1 LRFEAFSAH
10 TIYGIFILNLLAL
23 TCVHNIIHFKL
34 KNMKSYRIIYLS
46 AALLATACVPQR
58 KFQDLE
64 KSNKET
70 LQKNADCNTALNQAK
85 EQNDSFANQVK
96 NLQETINDLS
106 SDTALVASS
115 NRKLNKL
122 YAQTNDAYERLLDK
136 QKELESQN
144 KIKTQELSAEM
155 KELERKLNEKEIE
168 LDNKQISLQKQ
179 NADLN
184 SLNTKLTTLQTDL
197 DKLQKDLEA
206 REKRVEELSQVLNQ
220 KDSSAKA
227 LKNTISNALL
237 SFKDKGMSVNVKNG
251 KVYVSVEEKLLFES
265 GKYSV
270 NAAGKS
276 ALLQL
281 AKALNEQAAD
291 VNIVVEGHTDNKP
304 LLGGGTIKDNWDLSV
319 LRATEVTRLLN
330 KDGKVSPERLTAAG
344 RGDTQPVATN
354 DTPEGRAKNRITEI
368 ILTPKLGELFKILE
382 GN

>member
-1 LRFEAFSAH
+1 MKAYK
-10 TIYGIFILNLLAL
+10 IVYLA
-23 TCVHNIIHFKL
+23 
-34 KNMKSYRIIYLS
+34 

-58 KFQDLE
+58 KFQDLQ
-64 KSNKET
+64 KSNTET
-70 LQKNADCNTALNQAK
+70 LKKNADCNTALNLAK

-96 NLQETINDLS
+96 NLKAAINDLS

-184 SLNTKLTTLQTDL
+184 NLNTKLTTLQTDL
-197 DKLQKDLEA
+197 DKLQKDLQA

-220 KDSSAKA
+220 KDSAAKA

-330 KDGKVSPERLTAAG
+330 KDGKVSAERLTAAG

-354 DTPEGRAKNRITEI
+354 DTPEGRAKNRRTEI

>member
-1 LRFEAFSAH
+1 MNCRILV
-10 TIYGIFILNLLAL
+10 IPIVLLFI
-23 TCVHNIIHFKL
+23 V
-34 KNMKSYRIIYLS
+34 S
-46 AALLATACVPQR
+46 CVPQR
-58 KFQDLE
+58 KFQDLQ
-64 KSNKET
+64 KAHTET
-70 LQKNADCNTALNQAK
+70 LKKNADCNSALADATDK
-85 EQNDSFANQVK
+85 NDSSASQIK
-96 NLQETINDLS
+96 NLQSAVTDLS
-106 SDTALVASS
+106 RDTALVGSS

-136 QKELESQN
+136 QKELESHN

-168 LDNKQISLQKQ
+168 LDKRQISLQKQ
-179 NADLN
+179 NGDLN
-184 SLNTKLTTLQTDL
+184 NLTGKLNTLQTDL
-197 DKLQKDLEA
+197 DKLQKDLHA
-206 REKRVEELSQVLNQ
+206 REKRVAELSQVLNQ
-220 KDSSAKA
+220 KDSAAKA

-265 GKYSV
+265 GKYTV

-304 LLGGGTIKDNWDLSV
+304 LLGSGTIKDNWDLSV
-319 LRATEVTRLLN
+319 LRATEVTRLLA
-330 KDGKVSPERLTAAG
+330 KDGKVSQERLTAAG

-354 DTPEGRAKNRITEI
+354 DTPEGRAKNRRTEI

-382 GN
+382 GSN